1 VTRSG
6 QHVPA
11 KSPAHSDAGRNRNTR
26 VTSLPR
32 VPFPYR
38 RRGTGLYA
46 ALDPLNAFYP
56 VLPAHYPTLDE
67 ALDRVAY
74 PKGKGFKA
82 RALALVAT
90 PTDTAAEFESAK
102 IQPPE

>member
-1 VTRSG
+1 MSVELHPTNLSVYG
-6 QHVPA
+6 FCVAWIPGTEAAWTMEQ
-11 KSPAHSDAGRNRNTR
+11 DDEYRN
-26 VTSLPR
+26 
-32 VPFPYR
+32 
-38 RRGTGLYA
+38 
-46 ALDPLNAFYP
+46 
-56 VLPAHYPTLDE
+56 LPAHYMSLAE

-74 PKGKGFKA
+74 LKAKGFKA

>member
-1 VTRSG
+1 MM
-6 QHVPA
+6 
-11 KSPAHSDAGRNRNTR
+11 SDCRLATFPGGSKLVAPEQDDEYRN
-26 VTSLPR
+26 
-32 VPFPYR
+32 
-38 RRGTGLYA
+38 
-46 ALDPLNAFYP
+46 
-56 VLPAHYPTLDE
+56 LPAHYPTLDE

-74 PKGKGFKA
+74 LKGKGFKA

>member
-1 VTRSG
+1 LLRFPVAASWG
-6 QHVPA
+6 GPEQ
-11 KSPAHSDAGRNRNTR
+11 DDEYRN
-26 VTSLPR
+26 
-32 VPFPYR
+32 
-38 RRGTGLYA
+38 
-46 ALDPLNAFYP
+46 
-56 VLPAHYPTLDE
+56 LPAHYPTHDE

-74 PKGKGFKA
+74 LKAKGFKA